1 VNTFA
6 SWCETNSDTCCTESS
21 NRLSQTS
28 IQRPWT
34 ANAAAAQ
41 ISKRVWRVVDLLGN
55 GKTLALLFF
64 SALLVYL
71 VIVPLAVLVFGSFKS
86 VAPGTPDYFT
96 LNFTLENYSRAF
108 ASRYLPRATVNTLIF
123 SLGSSTIA
131 FVLGAF
137 LAWVTERTNSPF
149 RSLLYVMAISR
160 VILPGVL
167 VTFSWIVLM
176 SPEIG
181 ILNRLLVAAFGLKAA
196 PFNVYSMA
204 GLIWVE
210 GIELTPLAFLLM
222 ASAFRSMDPSLEE
235 AAMVAGS
242 GPLQILRRITL
253 PMMQPALLSALVLLF
268 IRGIESFETPAL
280 IGLRARIF
288 VYTTEIWLNSTR
300 APTDYGLA
308 GAYAMVL
315 VIISA
320 LLILV
325 YLRLTANSEKYMTI
339 TGKGYRPRM
348 VDLGKWR
355 ILTGAVSM
363 FILFLVFIVPML
375 TITWMSLVPSF
386 LASSMEGFQRI
397 SFKAYRD
404 ALLFPLTRQ
413 GMQNSMIL
421 GISSASGVTLITAV
435 VAYIVVKT
443 KLRGRGILD
452 FLTFVPYVV
461 PGIIFG
467 LSILWFYLN
476 VMPFLYGTLTI
487 LFLAYMGKYLPVAMR
502 INVACMAQVH
512 SDLEEAAATCQS
524 SWARSF
530 VKITLPLIRPGLV
543 AAWIWVFV
551 HSFREI
557 PTAMILAYPGTEPVG
572 IVMFKYWEDSTYQR
586 LAAFGV
592 MLFSVLL
599 ITSLLAMRIG
609 KRFGIRDV

>member
-1 VNTFA
+1 MEGV
-6 SWCETNSDTCCTESS
+6 
-21 NRLSQTS
+21 
-28 IQRPWT
+28 
-34 ANAAAAQ
+34 ANGIA
-41 ISKRVWRVVDLLGN
+41 RVLGPLRD
-55 GKTLALLFF
+55 GKTLALLLS

-71 VIVPLAVLVFGSFKS
+71 VIVPLIVLVFGSFKS

-96 LNFTLENYSRAF
+96 LNLTLENYSRAF
-108 ASRYLPRATVNTLIF
+108 ASRYLPKATVNTAIF
-123 SLGSSTIA
+123 AIGSSSIA

-137 LAWVTERTNSPF
+137 LAWITERTNSPF

-167 VTFSWIVLM
+167 VTFSWIVLL

-181 ILNRLLVAAFGLKAA
+181 ILNRLLVGGLGLREA

-242 GPLQILRRITL
+242 GPLEILRLITL
-253 PMMQPALLSALVLLF
+253 PMMKPALLSALVLLV

-300 APTDYGLA
+300 APTDFGLA

-325 YLRLTANSEKYMTI
+325 YLRLTSHSEKFMTI

-355 ILTGAVSM
+355 ILTGCASL

-375 TITWMSLVPSF
+375 TVAWMSLVPNH
-386 LASSMEGFQRI
+386 LASTLEGFQRI

-404 ALLFPLTRQ
+404 ALYFPLTLQ
-413 GMQNSMIL
+413 GIQNSMIL
-421 GISSASGVTLITAV
+421 GLASASGVTLLTAV

-443 KLRGRGILD
+443 KLRGRGFLD

-476 VMPFLYGTLTI
+476 VMPFLYGTL
-487 LFLAYMGKYLPVAMR
+487 
-502 INVACMAQVH
+502 
-512 SDLEEAAATCQS
+512 D
-524 SWARSF
+524 
-530 VKITLPLIRPGLV
+530 
-543 AAWIWVFV
+543 
-551 HSFREI
+551 
-557 PTAMILAYPGTEPVG
+557 
-572 IVMFKYWEDSTYQR
+572 DSTARLPGKISSGRHADQR
-586 LAAFGV
+586 GLYGAGA
-592 MLFSVLL
+592 L
-599 ITSLLAMRIG
+599 
-609 KRFGIRDV
+609 

>member
-1 VNTFA
+1 VLA
-6 SWCETNSDTCCTESS
+6 DTVATGIG
-21 NRLSQTS
+21 RLLEPL
-28 IQRPWT
+28 R
-34 ANAAAAQ
+34 
-41 ISKRVWRVVDLLGN
+41 D

-64 SALLVYL
+64 SSLLVYL
-71 VIVPLAVLVFGSFKS
+71 VIVPLLVLIFGSFKA

-96 LNFTLENYSRAF
+96 LNLTLDNYARAF
-108 ASRYLPRATVNTLIF
+108 ASRYLPTATVNTAIF
-123 SLGSSTIA
+123 AIGASTIA
-131 FVLGAF
+131 FALGAF

-149 RSLLYVMAISR
+149 RSLLYVMAVSR

-167 VTFSWIVLM
+167 VTFSWIVLL

-181 ILNRLLVAAFGLKAA
+181 ILNRLSMAALGLKEA

-210 GIELTPLAFLLM
+210 GIELTPLAFLLL

-235 AAMVAGS
+235 AGMVAGS
-242 GPLQILRRITL
+242 APLDVLRRITL
-253 PMMQPALLSALVLLF
+253 PMMKPALLSALVLLF

-300 APTDYGLA
+300 APTDFGIA

-315 VIISA
+315 VLISA
-320 LLILV
+320 LLIVV
-325 YLRLTANSEKYMTI
+325 YLKLTSHSEKFMTI
-339 TGKGYRPRM
+339 TGKGYRPKM

-355 ILTGAVSM
+355 LVTGCAAL
-363 FILFLVFIVPML
+363 FILFLVFILPML
-375 TITWMSLVPSF
+375 TIAWISVVPNH
-386 LASSMEGFQRI
+386 LASSLEGFQRI
-397 SFKAYRD
+397 SLKAYRD
-404 ALLFPLTRQ
+404 ALVFPLTLQ
-413 GMQNSMIL
+413 GVQNSIL
-421 GISSASGVTLITAV
+421 LGVASASGVTLITAV

-443 KLRGRGILD
+443 KVRGRGILD

-476 VMPFLYGTLTI
+476 VLPFLYGTLTI
-487 LFLAYMGKYLPVAMR
+487 LLLAYLGKYLPVAMR

-524 SWARSF
+524 SWGKSF
-530 VKITLPLIRPGLV
+530 LKITLPLIRPGLV

-592 MLFSVLL
+592 MLFVILL
-599 ITSLLAMRIG
+599 VSSLIAMHIG
-609 KRFGIRDV
+609 KRFGIRDT

>member
-1 VNTFA
+1 LTGIFNQL
-6 SWCETNSDTCCTESS
+6 
-21 NRLSQTS
+21 NRTS
-28 IQRPWT
+28 T
-34 ANAAAAQ
+34 
-41 ISKRVWRVVDLLGN
+41 KRLFPSGAIIDEVVSAIARLVEPLRD
-55 GKTLALLFF
+55 GKTIALLLF
-64 SALLVYL
+64 SCLLVYL
-71 VIVPLAVLVFGSFKS
+71 VIVPLAVLVFGSFKA
-86 VAPGTPDYFT
+86 VAPGTQDYFT
-96 LNFTLENYSRAF
+96 LNLTLENYARAF
-108 ASRYLPRATVNTLIF
+108 PSRHLPKATVNTAIF
-123 SLGSSTIA
+123 AIGSSTIA
-131 FVLGAF
+131 FVLGTF

-167 VTFSWIVLM
+167 VTFSWIVLL

-181 ILNRLLVAAFGLKAA
+181 ILNRLLIAGFGLNQA

-210 GIELTPLAFLLM
+210 GIELTPLAYLLM

-242 GPLQILRRITL
+242 GALQILRRITL
-253 PMMQPALLSALVLLF
+253 PMMQPALLSTLVLLV

-280 IGLRARIF
+280 IGLRASIF

-300 APTDYGLA
+300 APMDYGLA
-308 GAYAMVL
+308 GAYSMVL

-325 YLRLTANSEKYMTI
+325 YLRLTSHTEKFMTI
-339 TGKGYRPRM
+339 TGKGYRPRL

-355 ILTGAVSM
+355 FLSAAASLL
-363 FILFLVFIVPML
+363 ILFLVFVVPMI
-375 TITWMSLVPSF
+375 TVTWMSLVPSY
-386 LASSMEGFQRI
+386 LASSLEGLQRI

-404 ALLFPLTRQ
+404 ALLFPLTLQ
-413 GMQNSMIL
+413 GIQNSMIL
-421 GISSASGVTLITAV
+421 GIASASGVTLITAV
-435 VAYIVVKT
+435 IAYIVVKT
-443 KLRGRGILD
+443 KLRGRGVLD
-452 FLTFVPYVV
+452 FLAFVPYVV

-487 LFLAYMGKYLPVAMR
+487 LLLAYLGKYLPVAMR

-524 SWARSF
+524 SWGRSF

-592 MLFSVLL
+592 MLFAVLL
-599 ITSLLAMRIG
+599 VTSLIAMRIG
-609 KRFGIRDV
+609 KRFGVRDG

>member
-1 VNTFA
+1 LKQA
-6 SWCETNSDTCCTESS
+6 STKHIRSATGLAGETAKIIGYFLEALSD
-21 NRLSQTS
+21 
-28 IQRPWT
+28 
-34 ANAAAAQ
+34 
-41 ISKRVWRVVDLLGN
+41 

-71 VIVPLAVLVFGSFKS
+71 VIVPLVVLVFGSFKS
-86 VAPGTPDYFT
+86 VAPGTSEYFSLDLT
-96 LNFTLENYSRAF
+96 LANYARAF
-108 ASRYLPRATVNTLIF
+108 ASRYLPQATLNTAIF
-123 SLGSSTIA
+123 AVGASTLA

-167 VTFSWIVLM
+167 VTFSWIVLL

-181 ILNRLLVAAFGLKAA
+181 ILNRLLVGALGLKEA
-196 PFNVYSMA
+196 PFNIYTMA

-210 GIELTPLAFLLM
+210 AIELTPLAFLLM

-235 AAMVAGS
+235 AGMVAGS
-242 GPLQILRRITL
+242 SSLETLRRITL
-253 PMMQPALLSALVLLF
+253 PMMKPALLSALVLLF

-300 APTDYGLA
+300 APTDFGLA

-315 VIISA
+315 VLISA
-320 LLILV
+320 LLIVL
-325 YLRLTANSEKYMTI
+325 YLRLTSHTEKFMTI
-339 TGKGYRPRM
+339 TGKGYQPRM

-355 ILTGAVSM
+355 IATGAVSL

-375 TITWMSLVPSF
+375 TVIWMSLVPSH
-386 LASSMEGFQRI
+386 LASTLEGFQRI

-404 ALLFPLTRQ
+404 ALFFPLTLQ
-413 GMQNSMIL
+413 GIQNSIVL
-421 GISSASGVTLITAV
+421 GVASASGVTLITAV
-435 VAYIVVKT
+435 IAYIVVKT
-443 KLRGRGILD
+443 KLPGRGILD

-487 LFLAYMGKYLPVAMR
+487 LLLAYLGKYLPVAMR
-502 INVACMAQVH
+502 INSACMGQIH

-524 SWARSF
+524 SWTKTF
-530 VKITLPLIRPGLV
+530 FKITLPLIRPGLV
-543 AAWIWVFV
+543 AGWIWVFV

-572 IVMFKYWEDSTYQR
+572 VVMFKYWEDSTYQR

-592 MLFSVLL
+592 MLFAILL
-599 ITSLLAMRIG
+599 VTSLIAMRIG
-609 KRFGIRDV
+609 KRFGIREA

>member
-1 VNTFA
+1 L
-6 SWCETNSDTCCTESS
+6 
-21 NRLSQTS
+21 NRSTTQ
-28 IQRPWT
+28 
-34 ANAAAAQ
+34 NQ
-41 ISKRVWRVVDLLGN
+41 ISAGAVNVNAGRRFARVLQPLFD

-71 VIVPLAVLVFGSFKS
+71 VIVPLIVLVFGSFKS
-86 VAPGTPDYFT
+86 VAPGTADYFT
-96 LNFTLENYSRAF
+96 LNLTLDNYVRAF
-108 ASRYLPRATVNTLIF
+108 ASRYLPRATLNTAIF
-123 SLGSSTIA
+123 SLGASAIA
-131 FVLGAF
+131 FILGAF

-167 VTFSWIVLM
+167 VTFAWIVLL

-196 PFNVYSMA
+196 PFNIYSMA
-204 GLIWVE
+204 GMIWVE

-242 GPLQILRRITL
+242 GPMQVLRRVTL

-315 VIISA
+315 VVISA

-325 YLRLTANSEKYMTI
+325 YLRLTSHGEKFMTI

-348 VDLGKWR
+348 VDLGNWR

-375 TITWMSLVPSF
+375 TVTWMSLVPSF
-386 LASSMEGFQRI
+386 LASSLEGFQRI

-404 ALLFPLTRQ
+404 ALVFPLTRQ
-413 GMQNSMIL
+413 GIQNSMIL
-421 GISSASGVTLITAV
+421 GIAAASGVTLITAV

-443 KLRGRGILD
+443 RLRGRALLD

-524 SWARSF
+524 SWAKSF

-572 IVMFKYWEDSTYQR
+572 IVMFKFWEDSTYQR

-592 MLFSVLL
+592 MLFTVLL
-599 ITSLLAMRIG
+599 VTSLIAIRIG

>member
-1 VNTFA
+1 LNRSTTQSHLPADV
-6 SWCETNSDTCCTESS
+6 S
-21 NRLSQTS
+21 NVAGER
-28 IQRPWT
+28 I
-34 ANAAAAQ
+34 AAAIRA
-41 ISKRVWRVVDLLGN
+41 LGD
-55 GKTLALLFF
+55 GKTLALVFF

-71 VIVPLAVLVFGSFKS
+71 VIVPLVVLVFGSFKS

-96 LNFTLENYSRAF
+96 LNLTLDNYVRAF
-108 ASRYLPRATVNTLIF
+108 ASRYLPRATLNTAIF
-123 SLGSSTIA
+123 ALGSSTIA
-131 FVLGAF
+131 FGLGAF
-137 LAWVTERTNSPF
+137 LAWVSERTNSPF

-181 ILNRLLVAAFGLKAA
+181 ILNRLLVAAFGLKTG
-196 PFNVYSMA
+196 PFNIYSMA
-204 GLIWVE
+204 GMIWVE
-210 GIELTPLAFLLM
+210 AIELTPLAFLLM

-242 GPLQILRRITL
+242 GPLQIFRRVTL

-315 VIISA
+315 VLISA
-320 LLILV
+320 ALILV
-325 YLRLTANSEKYMTI
+325 YLRLTSHSEKYMTI

-348 VDLGKWR
+348 VDLGNWR
-355 ILTGAVSM
+355 ILTGAVSL
-363 FILFLVFIVPML
+363 FILLLVFVVPML
-375 TITWMSLVPSF
+375 TVTWMSLVPSF
-386 LASSMEGFQRI
+386 LASSPQAFQRI

-404 ALLFPLTRQ
+404 ALMFPLTRQ
-413 GMQNSMIL
+413 GIQNSMIL
-421 GISSASGVTLITAV
+421 GIAAASGVTLITAV

-443 KLRGRGILD
+443 KLRGRALLD

-476 VMPFLYGTLTI
+476 VMPFLYGTLGI
-487 LFLAYMGKYLPVAMR
+487 LLLAYLGKYLPVAMR

-524 SWARSF
+524 SWTKSF

-572 IVMFKYWEDSTYQR
+572 IVMFKFWEDSTYQR

-592 MLFSVLL
+592 MLFLVLL
-599 ITSLLAMRIG
+599 VSSLAAMRIG
-609 KRFGIRDV
+609 KRFGIRDA

>member
-1 VNTFA
+1 LTGTF
-6 SWCETNSDTCCTESS
+6 NQL
-21 NRLSQTS
+21 NRTS
-28 IQRPWT
+28 TKRLFPAGAIIDEVVGAIARLVEPLRD
-34 ANAAAAQ
+34 
-41 ISKRVWRVVDLLGN
+41 SK
-55 GKTLALLFF
+55 TIALLLF
-64 SALLVYL
+64 SCLLVYL
-71 VIVPLAVLVFGSFKS
+71 VIVPLAVLVFGSFKAA
-86 VAPGTPDYFT
+86 APGTQDYFT
-96 LNFTLENYSRAF
+96 LNLTLENYARAF
-108 ASRYLPRATVNTLIF
+108 ASRHLPRATVNTAIF
-123 SLGSSTIA
+123 AIGSSTIA

-167 VTFSWIVLM
+167 VTFSWIVLL

-181 ILNRLLVAAFGLKAA
+181 ILNRLLIAGLGLKEA

-210 GIELTPLAFLLM
+210 GIELTPLAYLLM

-242 GPLQILRRITL
+242 GTLQILRRITL
-253 PMMQPALLSALVLLF
+253 PMMKPALLSTLVLLLV
-268 IRGIESFETPAL
+268 RGIESFETPAL
-280 IGLRARIF
+280 IGLRASIF

-300 APTDYGLA
+300 AP
-308 GAYAMVL
+308 MVL

-325 YLRLTANSEKYMTI
+325 YLRLTSHSEKFMTI
-339 TGKGYRPRM
+339 TGKGYRPRR

-355 ILTGAVSM
+355 FLSAAASLL
-363 FILFLVFIVPML
+363 ILFLVFVVPMI
-375 TITWMSLVPSF
+375 TVTWMSLVPSY
-386 LASSMEGFQRI
+386 LASSLEGLQKI

-404 ALLFPLTRQ
+404 ALFFPLTLQ
-413 GMQNSMIL
+413 GIQNSMIL
-421 GISSASGVTLITAV
+421 GIASASGVTLITAV
-435 VAYIVVKT
+435 IAYIVVKT
-443 KLRGRGILD
+443 KLRGRGVLD
-452 FLTFVPYVV
+452 FLAFVPYVV

-487 LFLAYMGKYLPVAMR
+487 LLLAYLGKYLPVAMR
-502 INVACMAQVH
+502 INVACMGQVH

-524 SWARSF
+524 SWGRSF

-599 ITSLLAMRIG
+599 VTSLIAMRIG
-609 KRFGIRDV
+609 KRFGIRDT

>member
-1 VNTFA
+1 MTAAFNQL
-6 SWCETNSDTCCTESS
+6 
-21 NRLSQTS
+21 NRTS
-28 IQRPWT
+28 TKRALPAGAVMEGV
-34 ANAAAAQ
+34 ANGIA
-41 ISKRVWRVVDLLGN
+41 RVLGPLRD
-55 GKTLALLFF
+55 GKTLALLLS

-71 VIVPLAVLVFGSFKS
+71 VIVPLIVLVFGSFKS

-96 LNFTLENYSRAF
+96 LNLTLENYARAF
-108 ASRYLPRATVNTLIF
+108 ASRYLPTATVNTAIF
-123 SLGSSTIA
+123 AIGSSTIA

-167 VTFSWIVLM
+167 VTFSWIVLL
-176 SPEIG
+176 SPKIG
-181 ILNRLLVAAFGLKAA
+181 ILNRLLVGGLGLREA

-242 GPLQILRRITL
+242 GPLEILRLITL
-253 PMMQPALLSALVLLF
+253 PMMKPALLSALVLLV

-280 IGLRARIF
+280 IGLRAGIF

-300 APTDYGLA
+300 APTDFGLA

-325 YLRLTANSEKYMTI
+325 YLRLTSHSEKFMTI

-355 ILTGAVSM
+355 ILTGCASL

-375 TITWMSLVPSF
+375 TVAWMSLVPNH
-386 LASSMEGFQRI
+386 LASTLEGFQRI

-404 ALLFPLTRQ
+404 ALYFPLTLQ
-413 GMQNSMIL
+413 GIQNSMIL
-421 GISSASGVTLITAV
+421 GLASASGVTLLTAV

-443 KLRGRGILD
+443 KLRGRGFLD

-487 LFLAYMGKYLPVAMR
+487 LLLAYLGKYLPVAMR
-502 INVACMAQVH
+502 INVACIAQVH

-524 SWARSF
+524 SWGKSF

-592 MLFSVLL
+592 MLFGVLL
-599 ITSLLAMRIG
+599 VTSLIAMRIG

>member
-1 VNTFA
+1 MNRSTTHNQLSAGAVNV
-6 SWCETNSDTCCTESS
+6 
-21 NRLSQTS
+21 
-28 IQRPWT
+28 
-34 ANAAAAQ
+34 NAAARFA
-41 ISKRVWRVVDLLGN
+41 RVLQPLWD
-55 GKTLALLFF
+55 GKTLALLLF
-64 SALLVYL
+64 SALLMYL
-71 VIVPLAVLVFGSFKS
+71 VIVPLVVLVFGSFKA
-86 VAPGTPDYFT
+86 VAPGTPNYFT
-96 LNFTLENYSRAF
+96 LDLTLDNYVRAF
-108 ASRYLPRATVNTLIF
+108 ASRYLPRATLNTLIF
-123 SLGSSTIA
+123 AFGSSTIA
-131 FVLGAF
+131 FVFGAF

-181 ILNRLLVAAFGLKAA
+181 ILNRLLIAAFGLKQA

-210 GIELTPLAFLLM
+210 GIDLTPLAFLLM

-242 GPLQILRRITL
+242 GPLQILRRVTL

-288 VYTTEIWLNSTR
+288 VYTTEIWLNSSR

-315 VIISA
+315 VVISA
-320 LLILV
+320 LLIMV
-325 YLRLTANSEKYMTI
+325 YLKLTSNSEKYMTI

-355 ILTGAVSM
+355 MLTGAVSM

-375 TITWMSLVPSF
+375 TVTWMSLVPSF
-386 LASSMEGFQRI
+386 LASSLEGFQRI
-397 SFKAYRD
+397 SLRAYRD
-404 ALLFPLTRQ
+404 ALAFPLTRQ
-413 GMQNSMIL
+413 GIENSMIL
-421 GISSASGVTLITAV
+421 GITSASGVTLITAV

-443 KLRGRGILD
+443 KLRGRGVLD

-487 LFLAYMGKYLPVAMR
+487 LFLAYLGKYLPVAMR

-599 ITSLLAMRIG
+599 VTSLVAMRVG